1 MSKKSDKCTREMMD
15 SLASCFRQP
24 TSKISQ
30 CLKEV
35 SKSHMACVSG
45 VVSSDDGR
53 SSLTNSLGAS
63 LYRKIDDRIYI
74 NSGVE
79 LPFNGNST
87 PELPFNGNSNGSKC
101 YTNYITPSFTEKRV
115 S

>member
-53 SSLTNSLGAS
+53 SSLNNSLGAS
-63 LYRKIDDRIYI
+63 LYRKIDGRIYI
-74 NSGVE
+74 NSGVD
-79 LPFNGNST
+79 LPFG
-87 PELPFNGNSNGSKC
+87 GNSNGKY
-101 YTNYITPSFTEKRV
+101 YTNYITPFSLKNGTVKTKNFEEKK
-115 S
+115 